1 MMRKWFFRILIP
13 IGVAAIVLLRFTVF
27 RPESVLVKVVSVER
41 AVVEATITN
50 SKAGTIRARR
60 RAKLSAEV
68 GGRVVAIARR
78 EGEWVKQDEVVIRLN
93 DATPRAQLRLAQEGL
108 RVAQAARHEACV
120 ARDRALR
127 ELNRK
132 RALAKERI
140 MSDDLL
146 DALESA
152 YEAAKASCTAVTAE
166 RDKAKAAISAVEA
179 DLAKFAIRA
188 PFDGVIA
195 ELTAEV
201 GEWITPSPPLLTA
214 PAVLDLIDPSSVY
227 VSAPMDEVDSA
238 SVRAGQRAKVTVD
251 SHPGAEFEGRVLRV
265 APYVLDVEAQNR
277 TVEIEV
283 AFEDAEFASS
293 LLPGTSADVELV
305 LQVQED
311 VLRIPTS
318 ALLEGRTVL
327 LPEDGTLVER
337 EVEIGLKNWDYA
349 EVKGGLAEG
358 QVVVISLD
366 RVDVKAGAR
375 VEVEETTVRP

>member
-1 MMRKWFFRILIP
+1 MRKWFLRLLIP
-13 IGVAAIVLLRFTVF
+13 IGVAAVVLRFTVF
-27 RPESVLVKVVSVER
+27 RPESVLVKVVPVER
-41 AVVEATITN
+41 AAVEATITN
-50 SKAGTIRARR
+50 SKAGTIRARQ

-68 GGRVVAIARR
+68 GGRVVAIAKR
-78 EGEWVKQDEVVIRLN
+78 EGEWVEKDEVIIRLN
-93 DATPRAQLRLAQEGL
+93 DASPRAQLRLAQESL
-108 RVAQAARHEACV
+108 RVATAARHEACV

-132 RALAKERI
+132 RALAEERI

-152 YEAAKASCTAVTAE
+152 HEAAKASCTAVTAE
-166 RDKAKAAISAVEA
+166 RDKAKAAISAAEA
-179 DLAKFAIRA
+179 DLAKFAIRV
-188 PFDGVIA
+188 PFEGVIA

-214 PAVLDLIDPSSVY
+214 PAVLDIIDPSSLY

-251 SHPGAEFEGRVLRV
+251 SHPGGEFEGRVVRV

-283 AFEDAEFASS
+283 EFEDAEFASS
-293 LLPGTSADVELV
+293 LLPGTSADVEVV
-305 LQVQED
+305 LQVRED

-318 ALLEGRTVL
+318 ALLEGRRVL
-327 LPEDGTLVER
+327 LPDDGTLVER

-349 EVKGGLAEG
+349 EVEGGLAEG

-366 RVDVKAGAR
+366 RIDVKEGAR
-375 VEVEETTVRP
+375 VEVEETTVHP

>member
-1 MMRKWFFRILIP
+1 MRKWFLRLLIP
-13 IGVAAIVLLRFTVF
+13 IGVAAVVLRFTVF
-27 RPESVLVKVVSVER
+27 RPESVLVKVIPVER
-41 AVVEATITN
+41 ALVEATITN
-50 SKAGTIRARR
+50 SKAGTIRARH

-68 GGRVVAIARR
+68 GGRVVEIAKR
-78 EGEWVKQDEVVIRLN
+78 EGEWVKQDEVIIRLN
-93 DATPRAQLRLAQEGL
+93 DATPRAQLRLAQESL
-108 RVAQAARHEACV
+108 RVAQAARREACV

-132 RALAKERI
+132 RALANERI

-152 YEAAKASCTAVTAE
+152 HEAAAASCTAVTAE

-179 DLAKFAIRA
+179 DMAKFAIRA
-188 PFDGVIA
+188 PFEGVIA

-214 PAVLDLIDPSSVY
+214 PAVLDLIDPSSLY
-227 VSAPMDEVDSA
+227 VSAPMDEVDSG

-251 SHPGAEFEGRVLRV
+251 SHPGAEFEGRVVRV

-283 AFEDAEFASS
+283 EFEDEEFASS
-293 LLPGTSADVELV
+293 LLPGTSADVEVV
-305 LQVQED
+305 LEVRED

-327 LPEDGTLVER
+327 LPDDGTLVER
-337 EVEIGLKNWDYA
+337 EVEVGLKNWDYA
-349 EVKGGLAEG
+349 EVEAGLGEG
-358 QVVVISLD
+358 QMVVISLD

-375 VEVEETTVRP
+375 VEVEETTIRP

>member
-1 MMRKWFFRILIP
+1 
-13 IGVAAIVLLRFTVF
+13 
-27 RPESVLVKVVSVER
+27 
-41 AVVEATITN
+41 
-50 SKAGTIRARR
+50 
-60 RAKLSAEV
+60 
-68 GGRVVAIARR
+68 
-78 EGEWVKQDEVVIRLN
+78 
-93 DATPRAQLRLAQEGL
+93 
-108 RVAQAARHEACV
+108 
-120 ARDRALR
+120 
-127 ELNRK
+127 
-132 RALAKERI
+132 
-140 MSDDLL
+140 
-146 DALESA
+146 
-152 YEAAKASCTAVTAE
+152 
-166 RDKAKAAISAVEA
+166 
-179 DLAKFAIRA
+179 
-188 PFDGVIA
+188 
-195 ELTAEV
+195 
-201 GEWITPSPPLLTA
+201 
-214 PAVLDLIDPSSVY
+214 
-227 VSAPMDEVDSA
+227 VDSA

-251 SHPGAEFEGRVLRV
+251 SRPGAEFEGRVVRV

-283 AFEDAEFASS
+283 EFEDAELASS

-327 LPEDGTLVER
+327 LPDDGTLVER

>member
-1 MMRKWFFRILIP
+1 MRKWFLRLLIP
-13 IGVAAIVLLRFTVF
+13 IGVAAVVLRFTVF
-27 RPESVLVKVVSVER
+27 RPESVLVKVVPVER

-50 SKAGTIRARR
+50 SKAGTVRARR

-68 GGRVVAIARR
+68 GGRVVAIAKR
-78 EGEWVKQDEVVIRLN
+78 EGEWVKTDEVIIRLN
-93 DATPRAQLRLAQEGL
+93 DASPRAQLRLAQESL
-108 RVAQAARHEACV
+108 RVATAARHEACV

-146 DALESA
+146 DALESTH
-152 YEAAKASCTAVTAE
+152 EAAAAACTAVTAE

-188 PFDGVIA
+188 PFEGVIA

-214 PAVLDLIDPSSVY
+214 PAVLDIIDPSSLY

-251 SHPGAEFEGRVLRV
+251 SHPGAEFGGRVVRV

-283 AFEDAEFASS
+283 EFEDQEFGSS

-305 LQVQED
+305 LQVRED

-327 LPEDGTLVER
+327 LPDDGTLVER

-349 EVKGGLAEG
+349 EVKGGLGEG

>member
-1 MMRKWFFRILIP
+1 MRKWFLRLLIP
-13 IGVAAIVLLRFTVF
+13 IGVAAVVLRFTVF
-27 RPESVLVKVVSVER
+27 RPEPVLVKVVSVER

-50 SKAGTIRARR
+50 SKAGTIRARH

-68 GGRVVAIARR
+68 GGRVVAIAKR
-78 EGEWVKQDEVVIRLN
+78 EGEWVKQDEVIIRLN
-93 DATPRAQLRLAQEGL
+93 DASPRAQLRLAQESL
-108 RVAQAARHEACV
+108 RVAAAARREACV

-132 RALAKERI
+132 RELAKERI

-152 YEAAKASCTAVTAE
+152 HEAAAAACTAVTAE

-179 DLAKFAIRA
+179 ELAKFAIRA

-251 SHPGAEFEGRVLRV
+251 SRPGAEFEGRVVRV

-283 AFEDAEFASS
+283 EFEDAEFASS

-327 LPEDGTLVER
+327 LPDNGTLVER

-349 EVKGGLAEG
+349 EVTGGLAEG

-366 RVDVKAGAR
+366 RVDVKPGAR

>member
-1 MMRKWFFRILIP
+1 MRKWFLRLLIP
-13 IGVAAIVLLRFTVF
+13 IGVAAVVLRFTVF
-27 RPESVLVKVVSVER
+27 RPEPVLVKVVSVER

-50 SKAGTIRARR
+50 SKAGTIRARH

-68 GGRVVAIARR
+68 GGRVVAIAKR
-78 EGEWVKQDEVVIRLN
+78 EGEWVKQDEVIIRLN
-93 DATPRAQLRLAQEGL
+93 DASPRAQLRLAQESL
-108 RVAQAARHEACV
+108 RVAAAARREACV

-132 RALAKERI
+132 RELAKERI

-152 YEAAKASCTAVTAE
+152 HEAAAAACTAVTAE

-214 PAVLDLIDPSSVY
+214 PAVLDVIDPSSVY

-251 SHPGAEFEGRVLRV
+251 SRPGAEFEGRVVRV

-283 AFEDAEFASS
+283 EFEDAEFASS

-327 LPEDGTLVER
+327 LPDNGTLVER

-349 EVKGGLAEG
+349 EVTGGLAEG

-366 RVDVKAGAR
+366 RVDVKPGAR

>member
-1 MMRKWFFRILIP
+1 
-13 IGVAAIVLLRFTVF
+13 
-27 RPESVLVKVVSVER
+27 VER

-68 GGRVVAIARR
+68 GGRVVAIAKR
-78 EGEWVKQDEVVIRLN
+78 EGEWVEKDEVIIRLN
-93 DATPRAQLRLAQEGL
+93 EATPRAQLRLAQESL
-108 RVAQAARHEACV
+108 RVAAAARHEACV

-132 RALAKERI
+132 RALARERI

-152 YEAAKASCTAVTAE
+152 HEAAAAACTAVTAE

-179 DLAKFAIRA
+179 DLAKFTIRA
-188 PFDGVIA
+188 PFEGVIA

-214 PAVLDLIDPSSVY
+214 PAVLDIIDPSSLY

-251 SHPGAEFEGRVLRV
+251 SHPGREFDGRVARV
-265 APYVLDVEAQNR
+265 APYVLEVEAQNR

-283 AFEDAEFASS
+283 EFEDEEFASS
-293 LLPGTSADVELV
+293 LLPGTSADVEVV
-305 LQVQED
+305 LQVRED
-311 VLRIPTS
+311 ILRIPTS

-327 LPEDGTLVER
+327 LPDDGTLVER

-349 EVKGGLAEG
+349 EVKTGLGEG
-358 QVVVISLD
+358 QLVVISLD

-375 VEVEETTVRP
+375 VEVVETTVRP

>member
-1 MMRKWFFRILIP
+1 MRKWFLRLLIP
-13 IGVAAIVLLRFTVF
+13 IGVAAVVLRFTVF
-27 RPESVLVKVVSVER
+27 RPESIPVKVVHVER
-41 AVVEATITN
+41 AAVESTITN
-50 SKAGTIRARR
+50 SKAGTIRARH

-68 GGRVVAIARR
+68 GGRIVEIAKR
-78 EGEWVKQDEVVIRLN
+78 EGEWVKMDEVIIRLN
-93 DATPRAQLRLAQEGL
+93 DATPRAQLRLAQESL
-108 RVAQAARHEACV
+108 RVAEAAKHEACV
-120 ARDRALR
+120 ARDRARR

-132 RALAKERI
+132 RALAEERI

-146 DALESA
+146 DALETA
-152 YEAAKASCTAVTAE
+152 YDTAAASCTAVTAE

-179 DLAKFAIRA
+179 DLAKFTIRA
-188 PFDGVIA
+188 PFEGVIA
-195 ELTAEV
+195 ELPAEV

-214 PAVLDLIDPSSVY
+214 PAVLDIIDPSSLY

-251 SHPGAEFEGRVLRV
+251 SHPGSEFEGRVVRV
-265 APYVLDVEAQNR
+265 APYVLDIEAQNR

-283 AFEDAEFASS
+283 EFEDKEFASS
-293 LLPGTSADVELV
+293 LLPGTSADVEVV
-305 LQVQED
+305 LQVRED

-327 LPEDGTLVER
+327 LPDDGTLVER

-349 EVKGGLAEG
+349 EAKGGLGEG

-366 RVDVKAGAR
+366 RADVKAGAR

>member
-1 MMRKWFFRILIP
+1 MMRKWFLRLLIP
-13 IGVAAIVLLRFTVF
+13 IGVAAVVLRFTVF
-27 RPESVLVKVVSVER
+27 RPESIPVKVVHVER
-41 AVVEATITN
+41 AAVESTITN
-50 SKAGTIRARR
+50 SKAGTIRARH

-68 GGRVVAIARR
+68 GGRIVEIAKR
-78 EGEWVKQDEVVIRLN
+78 EGEWVKMDEVIIRLN
-93 DATPRAQLRLAQEGL
+93 DATPRAQLRLAQESL
-108 RVAQAARHEACV
+108 RVAEAARHEACV
-120 ARDRALR
+120 ARDRARR

-132 RALAKERI
+132 RALAEERI

-146 DALESA
+146 DALETA
-152 YEAAKASCTAVTAE
+152 YDAAAASCTAVTAE

-179 DLAKFAIRA
+179 DLAKFTIRA
-188 PFDGVIA
+188 PFEGVIA
-195 ELTAEV
+195 ELPAEV

-214 PAVLDLIDPSSVY
+214 PAVLDIIDPSSLY

-251 SHPGAEFEGRVLRV
+251 SHPGSEFEGRVVRV
-265 APYVLDVEAQNR
+265 APYVLDIEAQNR

-283 AFEDAEFASS
+283 EFEDKEFASS
-293 LLPGTSADVELV
+293 LLPGTSADVEVV
-305 LQVQED
+305 LQVRED

-318 ALLEGRTVL
+318 ALLEGRMVL
-327 LPEDGTLVER
+327 LPDDGTLVER
-337 EVEIGLKNWDYA
+337 EIEIGLKNWDYA
-349 EVKGGLAEG
+349 EVKGGLGEG